1 VNAPLRIT
9 GAAYIP
15 PTADRT
21 ADAAATDAGTVERA
35 RALIAECSNA
45 LKALSETSFRRNPD
59 GHATDAVGDAVAG
72 LEDVAAALSIAGI
85 ECDERENDALLAF
98 V

>member
-1 VNAPLRIT
+1 MNLPLRVT

-21 ADAAATDAGTVERA
+21 ADAAAADCATVERA
-35 RALIAECSNA
+35 RALIAGCSNA
-45 LKALSETSFRRNPD
+45 LKALSETSFRRNPN
-59 GHATDAVGDAVAG
+59 GHATDAVDDAVAG
-72 LEDVAAALSIAGI
+72 LEDVAAALSVAGV
-85 ECDERENDALLAF
+85 EADSRENDALLAF

>member
-1 VNAPLRIT
+1 TI
-9 GAAYIP
+9 
-15 PTADRT
+15 
-21 ADAAATDAGTVERA
+21 ERA
-35 RALIAECSNA
+35 RTLIAGCSNA
-45 LKALSETSFRRNPD
+45 LKALSEASFRRNPN
-59 GHATDAVGDAVAG
+59 GHATDAVDDAVAR